1 MPRDL
6 FADLDS
12 WDEEDERDAG
22 ADDTKPVEAMADDFL
37 GSGMTLEAV
46 ASGNGRMADIAQ
58 ELLTIR
64 AEREAKAEQE
74 RLAMEGEVVL
84 DAGNANLDD
93 PELRPV
99 LLALVEDRRAA
110 VDQTF
115 DRNYRQ
121 VLRARGT
128 PSDEIDSTMAG
139 LKAQQAEIADWLGA
153 PSLHELPEYRQ
164 HQRQKVE
171 TARAQKVAT
180 EVLLRES
187 PGWRAEVEA
196 ADEGIHATLA
206 KALSK

>member
-6 FADLDS
+6 FAELDELE
-12 WDEEDERDAG
+12 DEEGTGEPAGEPSATQSSDE
-22 ADDTKPVEAMADDFL
+22 DFL
-37 GSGMTLEAV
+37 GSGMTLEQIA
-46 ASGNGRMADIAQ
+46 AGNGRMADFAQ

-64 AEREAKAEQE
+64 KEREAKAEQDQRALE
-74 RLAMEGEVVL
+74 AQTAL
-84 DAGNANLDD
+84 DAGNTDLDD

-99 LLALVEDRRAA
+99 LLALVEDRRVA

-121 VLRARGT
+121 VLKARGT
-128 PSDEIDSTMAG
+128 PPDEIDSTMAG

-164 HQRQKVE
+164 QQRQKVE
-171 TARAQKVAT
+171 TARAQKLAT
-180 EVLLRES
+180 ELLLRES
-187 PGWRAEVEA
+187 PGWHAEVES

>member
-1 MPRDL
+1 MRDL
-6 FADLDS
+6 FAEVAD
-12 WDEEDERDAG
+12 WDGDEDETEEPG
-22 ADDTKPVEAMADDFL
+22 NEALVSERAADDFL

-99 LLALVEDRRAA
+99 LLALVQDRREA

-121 VLRARGT
+121 VLKARGT
-128 PSDEIDSTMAG
+128 PADEIDSTMAG
-139 LKAQQAEIADWLGA
+139 LKAQQAEIADWLGPPDLA
-153 PSLHELPEYRQ
+153 ELPEWRA

-171 TARAQKVAT
+171 AARARKLAT
-180 EVLLRES
+180 DLLLRD
-187 PGWRAEVEA
+187 PGWQAELEA
-196 ADEGIHATLA
+196 AQEGIRASLA
-206 KALSK
+206 KDLAE